1 MKVFVDTSA
10 FYALASET
18 DSAHGVASEIY
29 AQLKAAGAAFVTT
42 NYVFLEA
49 VSLLQR
55 RHGVEEAER
64 FGDFVAET
72 VEMIWM
78 TARQHQAAWEHWTGR
93 RARGLSLVDCSCFMV
108 MRDLDIR
115 DVFAFDAQF
124 QQAGFHVFTPDD
136 RVAERPGV
144 YRVKARKRVHAKA
157 D

>member
-18 DSAHGVASEIY
+18 DGAHRVASEIY
-29 AQLKAAGAAFVTT
+29 AQLQAAEAVFVTT

-93 RARGLSLVDCSCFMV
+93 RARSLSLVDCSCFTV
-108 MRDLDIR
+108 MRDLEIR
-115 DVFAFDAQF
+115 DAFAFDEQF
-124 QQAGFHVFTPDD
+124 RQAGFHVLTPDD
-136 RVAERPGV
+136 RVAERVGT
-144 YRVKARKRVHAKA
+144 YRVRRRMRAHAKA